1 MSTHIMTP
9 FVTHMDGIVVW
20 RNASFGVK
28 SVFENK
34 GSTPQYGLDNVCA
47 IELKY
52 PNSDRPRRKL
62 QVSHGSN
69 SFICRLQMLNSN

>member
-1 MSTHIMTP
+1 MTP